1 MMNTEKYGTFQY
13 RKNRLERERIETHIS
28 TCNNMFERVEC
39 QYSRWRDNFFASC
52 NPQIPHL
59 LNDDQ

>member
-1 MMNTEKYGTFQY
+1 MELFSIEKIVSSSG
-13 RKNRLERERIETHIS
+13 ERERIETHIS